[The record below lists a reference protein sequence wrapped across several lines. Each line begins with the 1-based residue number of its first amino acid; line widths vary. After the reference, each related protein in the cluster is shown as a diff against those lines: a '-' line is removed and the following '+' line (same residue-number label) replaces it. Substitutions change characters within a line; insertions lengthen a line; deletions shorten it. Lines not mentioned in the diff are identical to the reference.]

1 MKKNLLFLWML
12 ILGGSGAAMG
22 QFSNPFPLL
31 EEYTGTWCQY
41 CADGAVRVEQV
52 LANNQSVHAI
62 AIHSGD
68 VMEIPDGAA
77 VDAFYNPAYPEGM
90 INRDGALYSRNQW
103 AGICNTA
110 SQGATSA
117 SVSLDSV
124 SWDPNTREITARI
137 RVQFTGLESGD
148 MRFNVAV
155 TENNVTGGAQYSQY
169 NADNNTPGHPYQ
181 GAGNPIS
188 GFAHQ
193 HVLRAY
199 LGGAWGTFGV
209 ISNSVGFGEVFT
221 HTYTY
226 TLPTSFDENEIH
238 LVAMVQRYGAT
249 AQDRG
254 IINSD
259 ESALPGIV
267 GVEGPL
273 TSDLDLMHIA
283 PNPTN
288 DFSRITYTLNTDGM
302 IRMEV
307 LDIEGKQIA
316 VLADGHQTS
325 GVHTLF
331 WNGADMQGNP
341 VANGIYLVRLVSQH
355 GESKTQRVM
364 MAR

>member
-1 MKKNLLFLWML
+1 MKKNLLLLWIL
-12 ILGGSGAAMG
+12 ILGGTGAAMG
-22 QFSNPFPLL
+22 QFSNPYPLL

-52 LANNQSVHAI
+52 LTNNQSVHAI
-62 AIHSGD
+62 AIHAGD
-68 VMEIPDGAA
+68 VMEVPDGS
-77 VDAFYNPAYPEGM
+77 VITNFYNPAFPEGM
-90 INRDGALYSRNQW
+90 INRDGALYSRTQW
-103 AGICNTA
+103 LSLCNTA

-124 SWDPNTREITARI
+124 AYDANTREITARV

-148 MRFNVAV
+148 LRFNVGV
-155 TENNVTGGAQYSQY
+155 TENNVTGGAQYSQQ
-169 NADNNTPGHPYQ
+169 NSDNNTPGHPYQ

-193 HVLRAY
+193 HVLRDY
-199 LGGAWGTFGV
+199 LGGPWGTAGIIPSSVNFGQ
-209 ISNSVGFGEVFT
+209 IFT

-226 TLPTSFDENEIH
+226 TLPASYDENEIN
-238 LVAMVQRYGAT
+238 LVAIVQRYGNA
-249 AQDRG
+249 AADRG
-254 IINSD
+254 IVNSD
-259 ESALPGIV
+259 ESGLPGLV
-267 GVEGPL
+267 GIEGPL

-283 PNPTN
+283 PNPTS

-316 VLADGHQTS
+316 VLANGHQTS
-325 GVHTLF
+325 GVHTLY
-331 WNGADMQGNP
+331 WNGADKQGTP
-341 VANGIYLVRLVSQH
+341 VANGIYLVRLVSEH
-355 GESKTQRVM
+355 GESRTQRVM